1 MIGNALLQVATRDA
15 DLVVNGEAL
24 DALFDV
30 FADGDEAETAAKNIQ
45 LLPALKALQPVFK
58 AKVPDTVL
66 FLRLTD
72 GAAYQRWF
80 DTIVFLFNTYS
91 DTLTCI
97 SFQTD
102 NQEDRH
108 SFWFFLNSFITISC
122 LFLLDSQRGKR
133 QVQPSAALRARQ
145 HQSKPAK
152 IHRLSGEGGEK
163 MRTCRASR
171 YDHSDLVWTDMQ
183 AGI

>member
-58 AKVPDTVL
+58 AKVPETCFFKLNTVL

-80 DTIVFLFNTYS
+80 DTIVFLFNTFRYLNLHIVS
-91 DTLTCI
+91 NRQQRG
-97 SFQTD
+97 QT
-102 NQEDRH
+102 
-108 SFWFFLNSFITISC
+108 FFLILSEQLHNNFLSFSSR
-122 LFLLDSQRGKR
+122 FAKR
-133 QVQPSAALRARQ
+133 EEASTALSSSACSTT
-145 HQSKPAK
+145 SK
-152 IHRLSGEGGEK
+152 
-163 MRTCRASR
+163 
-171 YDHSDLVWTDMQ
+171 
-183 AGI
+183 